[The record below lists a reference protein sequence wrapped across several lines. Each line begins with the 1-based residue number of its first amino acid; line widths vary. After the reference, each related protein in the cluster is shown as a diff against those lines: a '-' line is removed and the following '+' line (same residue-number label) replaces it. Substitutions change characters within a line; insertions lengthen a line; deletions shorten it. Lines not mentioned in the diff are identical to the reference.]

1 MFRSSRSKKNT
12 KSSKQSSLKTPLF
25 EDSGLST
32 AIQEGYADH
41 IEKLASENFNKF
53 FTMMK
58 TKGEQLHKTPLQIAA
73 EQGDL
78 YVLNAIIKAGME
90 KSLKQALSDLKREI
104 RQQENTAKNDKQL
117 TDLYAKEE
125 DLDYRIMHI
134 GLFANP
140 YADNPLYSKKE
151 ALLRDRYHHLKQK
164 GTLNQTQS
172 QFLEFFENYAP
183 KDLKTERPEASAAAS
198 HYNLNNSY

>member
-73 EQGDL
+73 E
-78 YVLNAIIKAGME
+78 KAGME